1 MLVRTSMK
9 HRASSSQC
17 RQTKIGYIQ
26 RICEFPAINFQ
37 ELPTNWGDNHTY
49 ICIYI
54 CLFVY
59 IYIYMFYMYIYML
72 IYVYIYI
79 CLYMYIY
86 MFIYVYICLYM
97 FNYVYICLYMLIYI
111 YMFIYVYICLY
122 KYIYIF
128 KTDKHLRCFN
138 NAWTKCVLRIFCSY
152 EEVPTYL
159 QSLGVVLYCLI
170 VCIWNM
176 TVWE

>member
-59 IYIYMFYMYIYML
+59 IYICLYMYIYML
-72 IYVYIYI
+72 IYVYICWYMYIYKYVYI
-79 CLYMYIY
+79 CIY

-97 FNYVYICLYMLIYI
+97 YIYVYICI
-111 YMFIYVYICLY
+111 YMFIYV
-122 KYIYIF
+122 YIYIF